1 MIYYIFCLKV
11 KEDFNNNIM
20 VFIIYSKVGFS

>member
-11 KEDFNNNIM
+11 KEDFSNKM
-20 VFIIYSKVGFS
+20 VFIIYSKVGFR